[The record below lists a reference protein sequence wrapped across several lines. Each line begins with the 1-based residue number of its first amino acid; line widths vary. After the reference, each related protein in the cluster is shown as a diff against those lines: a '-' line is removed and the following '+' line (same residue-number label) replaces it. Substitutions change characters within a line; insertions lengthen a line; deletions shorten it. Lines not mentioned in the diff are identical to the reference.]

1 MIRDFEVQDMN
12 GLVKLMEQHA
22 TEAGE
27 GVGTFQEKNLIEMI
41 RQHHIQ
47 PNRKFIVA
55 ERYGEIKGYVMCT
68 VFSNPYNG
76 KKEGL
81 INFLYADPEF
91 RQGFMAKDLL
101 SSAEEYFRQK
111 ECKFFN
117 ANTRA
122 FDQNYQPNQD
132 FIASADTFFAKTM
145 THCGSNYVKEIM

>member
-27 GVGTFQEKNLIEMI
+27 GVGTFKEKNLIEMI

-55 ERYGEIKGYVMCT
+55 ERQGEIKGYAMCT
-68 VFSNPYNG
+68 VFDNPYNG
-76 KKEGL
+76 MREGL
-81 INFLYADPEF
+81 INFIYADPSY

-101 SSAEEYFRQK
+101 SGAEQWFRDR

-122 FDQNYQPNQD
+122 FDEFFQPNQE
-132 FIASADTFFAKTM
+132 FIESADSFFAKTM